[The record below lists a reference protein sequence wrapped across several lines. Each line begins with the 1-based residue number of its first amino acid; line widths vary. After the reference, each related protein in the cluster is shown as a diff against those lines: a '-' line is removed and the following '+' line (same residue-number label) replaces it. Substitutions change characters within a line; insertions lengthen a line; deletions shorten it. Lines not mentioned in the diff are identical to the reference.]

1 VLLAPVFFFVV
12 CNCDCLVY
20 SLSILMVELL
30 PVFFLNT
37 RVICNKIWL
46 HREEQH
52 GSMCCSEAKTGRSLM
67 SRWWRP
73 LNARFV
79 VVRALVIL
87 GCLVV
92 SQQFAFSARY
102 GDD

>member
-1 VLLAPVFFFVV
+1 
-12 CNCDCLVY
+12 
-20 SLSILMVELL
+20 
-30 PVFFLNT
+30 
-37 RVICNKIWL
+37 
-46 HREEQH
+46 
-52 GSMCCSEAKTGRSLM
+52 MCCSEAKTGRSLM